1 MYTNFFFFKFYQTT
15 SAQCVRLFFIQVRGW
30 MARIK
35 TDRARKQL
43 HRLWLLEA
51 YASKA
56 LRVESAMSL
65 QTWFRAL
72 RYTWNDVQKYRA
84 MFCENI
90 IRKWDPNRGESG
102 EDIYYDFRT
111 KKRVPR
117 NKKGEWKP
125 LLMKNQII
133 PRREVCKCN
142 VGYVTRWC
150 IQCKTLEC
158 ETDYIKRHGP
168 DDLEDDLDAAELLG
182 TASFRMEVPMHRHG
196 WCVIPGGFPIQKF
209 DGSIEHK
216 PCDMCETCHMRVGSA
231 KATDAEGTLIL
242 LCRECKA
249 TLLEADPD
257 ASITAVEFRT
267 RHRGMDDLDSDEEGA
282 YDNWPTP
289 RPDNGN
295 DEDDW

>member
-1 MYTNFFFFKFYQTT
+1 
-15 SAQCVRLFFIQVRGW
+15 L
-30 MARIK
+30 ARIK

-56 LRVESAMSL
+56 LRVESVMSL

-84 MFCENI
+84 IFCENI

-117 NKKGEWKP
+117 NNKQEWKP